1 VTPAEPSNPN
11 SEGAPADLAEFDR
24 EWTELLNEVRVVLPG
39 VQILFAFLL
48 AVPFSD
54 RFSTLHFRTHATFF
68 ACVLLT
74 TAASACLTAPSVY
87 HRFHWRRDV
96 VDKEQ
101 MLRTGNRL
109 AIAGVTS
116 LALAMS
122 TAVYIMSAAV
132 FEGWVRVAAAGGA
145 AFGFGLLWFV
155 LPLVRRAR
163 SRPRARR

>member
-1 VTPAEPSNPN
+1 VTTVEPSSAEPPGN
-11 SEGAPADLAEFDR
+11 AADIAEFER

-54 RFSTLHFRTHATFF
+54 RFANLHFRTHATFF

-87 HRFHWRRDV
+87 HRLHWRRDV

-101 MLRTGNRL
+101 MLRTCNRL

-132 FEGWVRVAAAGGA
+132 FEGWVRVAAAGAA

-163 SRPRARR
+163 SRRR